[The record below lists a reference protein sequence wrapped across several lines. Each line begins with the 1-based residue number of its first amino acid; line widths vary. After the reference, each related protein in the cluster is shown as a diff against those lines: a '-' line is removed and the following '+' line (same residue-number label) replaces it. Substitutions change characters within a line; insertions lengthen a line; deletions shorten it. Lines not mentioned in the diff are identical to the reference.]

1 MKLLLLFL
9 SILLSVSVSA
19 QDIKTFVSHQMTEYP
34 KSHLLDLYKS
44 CFQDYMG
51 AEHLVSE
58 RLRVGEQSSGIRER
72 VKAYLDEELNA
83 IDLNDLSEWYYEPC
97 GIKGRYVRVSLR
109 AVKEGL
115 ITENM
120 LLDAFIRSANT
131 KRPSVK
137 SASKREQNQACL
149 NFAEREQ
156 TRPKVKSWSR
166 KWHKIIGTIDK
177 MGLNLPDYDMEKQF
191 LGSILSV
198 GKYAIS
204 HSADYRKAYHPHYR
218 IVERHIFEKELKPL
232 IENGKTH
239 GLLAPIKKDVFQE
252 HSPNVFLLMYDAE
265 VGKEPLLKAIEEY
278 KVEIIYDYNIINGM
292 ALKKPDDKTLE
303 ETMQYFKSVK
313 GVTNVEYD
321 HIIRLT
327 DPVKPRLEIK

>member
-1 MKLLLLFL
+1 MKHVLLFL
-9 SILLSVSVSA
+9 SLLLSVSLSA
-19 QDIKTFVSHQMTEYP
+19 QDIKTFVSHQMAVYP

-51 AEHLVSE
+51 AEHLVSD
-58 RLRVGEQSSGIRER
+58 RER
-72 VKAYLDEELNA
+72 VKAYLNEELNTTD
-83 IDLNDLSEWYYEPC
+83 INDLPEWYYEPC

-109 AVKEGL
+109 TVKDGL
-115 ITENM
+115 ITEDM

-137 SASKREQNQACL
+137 S
-149 NFAEREQ
+149 
-156 TRPKVKSWSR
+156 WSR
-166 KWHKIIGTIDK
+166 RWHKIIGAIDK
-177 MGLNLPDYDMEKQF
+177 MNLDLPDYDMEKQF
-191 LGSILSV
+191 LDSILYV

-204 HSADYRKAYHPHYR
+204 HSADYREAYHPHYR

-239 GLLAPIKKDVFQE
+239 GLLAPIKKDVLPE
-252 HSPNVFLLMYDAE
+252 HSPNVFLVMYDTE
-265 VGKEPLLKAIEEY
+265 IGKEPLLKAIKEY
-278 KVEIIYDYNIINGM
+278 KCEIVYDYGIINGM
-292 ALKKPDDKTLE
+292 ALKKAEDKTLE
-303 ETMQYFKSVK
+303 ETMQYFKNVK

-327 DPVKPRLEIK
+327 DPVKPKSEIK